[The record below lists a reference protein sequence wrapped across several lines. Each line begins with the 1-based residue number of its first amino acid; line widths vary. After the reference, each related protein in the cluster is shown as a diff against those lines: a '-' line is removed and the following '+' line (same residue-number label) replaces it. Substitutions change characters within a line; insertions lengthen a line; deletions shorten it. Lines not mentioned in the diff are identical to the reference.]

1 MEKSKDNISNEANF
15 FANLPIGLM
24 GGALGLVIL
33 ANTYASVDLKSVQ
46 FVLMNLGAFLLILG
60 FLKLIAFPKRIWAEV
75 KRPELYSTYIAFPM
89 TVMTVGKFYS
99 EYNIQLGRILWYIGA
114 GLDLFIVLSF
124 LYMYAIKKP
133 KLENVSPSWFL
144 LLVGSV
150 VIPASNFDA
159 LLVPYA
165 RIVWLFCFVAYI
177 IIIPIIIYRCLKL
190 SLPKAIYPY
199 YGITSAPASLLTV
212 GYLVVC
218 KVNIQL
224 LSCMVL
230 VAITMT
236 LFSYIKL
243 PKVVADGF
251 RPSFAGYTFGLAI
264 SCLCQFKVA
273 TYYEKLDYTQIALI
287 LRSLGYIELLIAS
300 IAIFAI
306 VILSIINTI
315 KPISNKTA

>member
-1 MEKSKDNISNEANF
+1 MNENISNEANF

-33 ANTYASVDLKSVQ
+33 ANAYASIDLKPVQ

-60 FLKLIAFPKRIWAEV
+60 FLKLIAFPKKIWAEV

-99 EYNIQLGRILWYIGA
+99 EYNILIGRTLWYIGA
-114 GLDLFIVLSF
+114 GLDIFIVLTF
-124 LYMYAIKKP
+124 LYMYAVKKP
-133 KLENVSPSWFL
+133 KLENISPSWFL

-150 VIPASNFDA
+150 VIPASNFIPT
-159 LLVPYA
+159 LTPYT
-165 RIVWLFCFVAYI
+165 RVVWLCCFVAYI
-177 IIIPIIIYRCLKL
+177 IIVPIVIYRCLKF

-212 GYLVVC
+212 GYLAVC
-218 KVNIQL
+218 KPDIQL
-224 LSCMVL
+224 LSCMIIIS
-230 VAITMT
+230 ITMT

-243 PKVVADGF
+243 PKVVAHGF

-264 SCLCQFKVA
+264 SCLCQFKA
-273 TYYEKLDYTQIALI
+273 AAYFEKLDYTQIALI
-287 LRSLGYIELLIAS
+287 LRSLGYVELLIAS

-306 VILSIINTI
+306 VILSIVNTL
-315 KPISNKTA
+315 KPINKTI

>member
-1 MEKSKDNISNEANF
+1 MNKNISNEANF

-33 ANTYASVDLKSVQ
+33 ANAYASINLKPVQ
-46 FVLMNLGAFLLILG
+46 FVLMNIGAFLILLG
-60 FLKLIAFPKRIWAEV
+60 FLKLIAFPKKIWAEI
-75 KRPELYSTYIAFPM
+75 KKPELYSTYIAFPM
-89 TVMTVGKFYS
+89 TIMTIGKFYS
-99 EYNIQLGRILWYIGA
+99 EYNILIGKTLWYIGA

-124 LYMYAIKKP
+124 LYMYAIRKP
-133 KLENVSPSWFL
+133 KLENISPSWFL

-150 VIPASNFDA
+150 VIPASNFIP
-159 LLVPYA
+159 LLTPYT
-165 RIVWLFCFVAYI
+165 RIVWLCCLVAYI
-177 IIIPIIIYRCLKL
+177 IIVPIVIYRCLKF

-199 YGITSAPASLLTV
+199 YGIASAPASLLTV
-212 GYLVVC
+212 GYLTTF
-218 KVNIQL
+218 KPNIQF
-224 LSCMVL
+224 LSCM
-230 VAITMT
+230 IIISIIMT

-264 SCLCQFKVA
+264 SCLCQFKA
-273 TYYEKLDYTQIALI
+273 ADYFDKINYNQIALI

-306 VILSIINTI
+306 IILSIVNAL
-315 KPISNKTA
+315 KPINKIT

>member
-1 MEKSKDNISNEANF
+1 MNENISNEANF

-33 ANTYASVDLKSVQ
+33 GNAYASINLKPVQ
-46 FVLMNLGAFLLILG
+46 FVLMNLGTFLIILG
-60 FLKLIAFPKRIWAEV
+60 FCKLIAFPKKIWAEV

-99 EYNIQLGRILWYIGA
+99 EYNILIGKTLWYIGA

-124 LYMYAIKKP
+124 LYMYAIRKP
-133 KLENVSPSWFL
+133 KLQNISPSWFL

-150 VIPASNFDA
+150 VIPASNFIPI
-159 LLVPYA
+159 LTPYT
-165 RIVWLFCFVAYI
+165 RIVWLFCFIAYI
-177 IIIPIIIYRCLKL
+177 IIVPIVIYRCLRF

-212 GYLVVC
+212 GYLTIC
-218 KVNIQL
+218 KPNVQF
-224 LSCMVL
+224 LSCMV
-230 VAITMT
+230 VISITMT
-236 LFSYIKL
+236 LFSYLKL
-243 PKVVADGF
+243 PKVVAHGF

-264 SCLCQFKVA
+264 SCLCQFKA
-273 TYYEKLDYTQIALI
+273 SAYFDKIDYGQIALI

-306 VILSIINTI
+306 VILSIVNTL
-315 KPISNKTA
+315 KPINKTT